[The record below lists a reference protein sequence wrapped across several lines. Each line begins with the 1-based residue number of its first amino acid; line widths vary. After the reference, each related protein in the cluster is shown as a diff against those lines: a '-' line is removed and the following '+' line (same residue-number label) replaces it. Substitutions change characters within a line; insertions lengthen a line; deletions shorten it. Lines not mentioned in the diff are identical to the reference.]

1 MELIVFPF
9 AFILWYLAYDTKPNK
24 SDELEMVWKEE
35 NVIKRLKIINIMDK
49 NN

>member
-9 AFILWYLAYDTKPNK
+9 AFILWYFAYDNKPNK
-24 SDELEMVWKEE
+24 SDELDMVWEE
-35 NVIKRLKIINIMDK
+35 KNIIKRLKIINIMDK